1 MKKENVNE
9 HLIHIL
15 EKTTP
20 YQRLV
25 WLGKTLEFWKKLNRR
40 KQLSLKKR
48 IRECPEVQYKLNKNR
63 LTGGFLIE

>member
-1 MKKENVNE
+1 MKKEAVNE

-25 WLGKTLEFWKKLNRR
+25 WLGKTLEFWKRLN
-40 KQLSLKKR
+40 KQKRLSLEKKNQR
-48 IRECPEVQYKLNKNR
+48 MSKP
-63 LTGGFLIE
+63 FLLK